1 MVRLSTVI
9 ENHALTCGLGA
20 ASFAAWSH
28 GGWHLS
34 RSHSTTRGFEVTRNH
49 LLFSRHVGDLGF
61 RVQCWPVTTATET
74 TSELEFS
81 VVFNGPALRSGRMPV
96 TQLAPAL
103 LALGEIFQDANAR
116 INPGQAS
123 VELDFQAVRPGSFHT
138 LLVLSQVAAG
148 GQAPSLLAGTPAT
161 SLANLLTFI
170 TSGSGLF
177 HFLRDRRNKQES
189 GQTPVPNKPGLVR
202 VEYAD
207 GTYFAAQTAAVDMAR
222 DLRIIREV
230 RDVISPLGRTGV
242 DEFRMEISDPNIPD
256 LVISADDADEMAQ
269 LPADSDLPN
278 AATLTLDLEVIS
290 PVLTDDS
297 YQWRFSD
304 GIHPFTA
311 PMRDPRFQ
319 RDVAAGIEPFTGGDV
334 LRCLVQL
341 NQVQT
346 PTGRVQA
353 RYEILQVLE
362 HRRHGRLFVPGTSQP
377 EP

>member
-1 MVRLSTVI
+1 
-9 ENHALTCGLGA
+9 
-20 ASFAAWSH
+20 
-28 GGWHLS
+28 
-34 RSHSTTRGFEVTRNH
+34 
-49 LLFSRHVGDLGF
+49 
-61 RVQCWPVTTATET
+61 
-74 TSELEFS
+74 
-81 VVFNGPALRSGRMPV
+81 
-96 TQLAPAL
+96 
-103 LALGEIFQDANAR
+103 
-116 INPGQAS
+116 
-123 VELDFQAVRPGSFHT
+123 
-138 LLVLSQVAAG
+138 
-148 GQAPSLLAGTPAT
+148 
-161 SLANLLTFI
+161 
-170 TSGSGLF
+170 
-177 HFLRDRRNKQES
+177 
-189 GQTPVPNKPGLVR
+189 
-202 VEYAD
+202 
-207 GTYFAAQTAAVDMAR
+207 
-222 DLRIIREV
+222 
-230 RDVISPLGRTGV
+230 
-242 DEFRMEISDPNIPD
+242 MEISDPDIPD

-269 LPADSDLPN
+269 LPPDSDLPN

-319 RDVAAGIEPFTGGDV
+319 QDVAAGIEPFTGGDV